1 MELMNFI
8 INSIFRNPPVLL
20 GLIAALGL
28 ALQKKPFGTIVKGA
42 LMTAFGMVILN
53 TGVSMLVQ
61 SILPINTAFQSLNGT
76 VAEGLNDAT
85 FTASFGGD
93 IGMAMFIGMILHLLI
108 ARFTPVKTIF
118 LTGHMLW
125 WFPFIFVAAGVE
137 GGLRG
142 MPLILFGAI
151 CSALY
156 WSLMPWA
163 LKKYTFAVTQEN
175 SFLLGHPT
183 GYLGLISG
191 FVASKVGNKEKST
204 EDIQIPKALSFFRE
218 ISITGCLV
226 IFVMFVIVGLTIPT
240 MLAAGENVVVVA
252 IAQGLN
258 YGAGLILLLQGVR
271 MLISQIVPA
280 FKGISEKVVPN
291 AIPAYDCPML
301 FTYKPN
307 AVLIGF
313 VVAMITS
320 TVLILICNATQ
331 VFGIMLVP
339 LVITSF
345 FECGTAAILG
355 EGQGGLRGAVIG
367 TFVAAAVMVV
377 MVGFSALAYSHTIAN
392 WMLINAGNDFSLFG
406 MLAKAVAS
414 LLSGI
419 F

>member
-1 MELMNFI
+1 MNFI

-163 LKKYTFAVTQEN
+163 LKKYTFAVTQDN

-240 MLAAGENVVVVA
+240 MLAEGENVVVVA

-301 FTYKPN
+301 FTYRSEERRVGK
-307 AVLIGF
+307 
-313 VVAMITS
+313 
-320 TVLILICNATQ
+320 
-331 VFGIMLVP
+331 
-339 LVITSF
+339 
-345 FECGTAAILG
+345 EC
-355 EGQGGLRGAVIG
+355 R
-367 TFVAAAVMVV
+367 
-377 MVGFSALAYSHTIAN
+377 SRWSPYH
-392 WMLINAGNDFSLFG
+392 
-406 MLAKAVAS
+406 
-414 LLSGI
+414 
-419 F
+419 

>member
-163 LKKYTFAVTQEN
+163 LKKYTFAVTRDN

-183 GYLGLISG
+183 G
-191 FVASKVGNKEKST
+191 
-204 EDIQIPKALSFFRE
+204 
-218 ISITGCLV
+218 
-226 IFVMFVIVGLTIPT
+226 
-240 MLAAGENVVVVA
+240 
-252 IAQGLN
+252 
-258 YGAGLILLLQGVR
+258 
-271 MLISQIVPA
+271 
-280 FKGISEKVVPN
+280 
-291 AIPAYDCPML
+291 
-301 FTYKPN
+301 
-307 AVLIGF
+307 
-313 VVAMITS
+313 
-320 TVLILICNATQ
+320 
-331 VFGIMLVP
+331 
-339 LVITSF
+339 
-345 FECGTAAILG
+345 
-355 EGQGGLRGAVIG
+355 
-367 TFVAAAVMVV
+367 
-377 MVGFSALAYSHTIAN
+377 
-392 WMLINAGNDFSLFG
+392 
-406 MLAKAVAS
+406 
-414 LLSGI
+414 
-419 F
+419 

>member
-85 FTASFGGD
+85 FT
-93 IGMAMFIGMILHLLI
+93 
-108 ARFTPVKTIF
+108 PVKTIF

-163 LKKYTFAVTQEN
+163 LKKYTFAVTQDN

-240 MLAAGENVVVVA
+240 MLAEGELRR
-252 IAQGLN
+252 GLN
-258 YGAGLILLLQGVR
+258 
-271 MLISQIVPA
+271 P
-280 FKGISEKVVPN
+280 
-291 AIPAYDCPML
+291 
-301 FTYKPN
+301 
-307 AVLIGF
+307 
-313 VVAMITS
+313 
-320 TVLILICNATQ
+320 
-331 VFGIMLVP
+331 
-339 LVITSF
+339 
-345 FECGTAAILG
+345 
-355 EGQGGLRGAVIG
+355 
-367 TFVAAAVMVV
+367 AAAGRAHV
-377 MVGFSALAYSHTIAN
+377 
-392 WMLINAGNDFSLFG
+392 DQPDR
-406 MLAKAVAS
+406 
-414 LLSGI
+414 SGI
-419 F
+419 